1 MTSFE
6 RSEVVRL
13 LNVDDAFL
21 ESLERESIVQV
32 DVEGHL
38 FSARMVERV
47 RVAHSLIYELEVNLS
62 GVAVILRMREQLGGI
77 RGTLRRVES
86 ILDRQV
92 REGEGES
99 DGDGDGDGD

>member
-21 ESLERESIVQV
+21 ESLERESIVHV
-32 DVEGHL
+32 DVEGHR

-47 RVAHSLIYELEVNLS
+47 RVAHSLIYELEINLS
-62 GVAVILRMREQLGGI
+62 GVAVILRMREELGGM
-77 RGTLRRVES
+77 RGALRRVEA
-86 ILDRQV
+86 ILYQHV
-92 REGEGES
+92 QAAES
-99 DGDGDGDGD
+99 EQESSHDH

>member
-21 ESLERESIVQV
+21 ESLERESIVHV
-32 DVEGHL
+32 DVEGHR

-62 GVAVILRMREQLGGI
+62 GVAVILRMREELGGM
-77 RGTLRRVES
+77 RGALRRVEA
-86 ILDRQV
+86 ILYQHV
-92 REGEGES
+92 QAAES
-99 DGDGDGDGD
+99 EQESSHDH